1 MSIGSLCVHRGNIY
15 CGLGNGTAIAINPA
29 NPAQQKVRTDSVFFP
44 LTKSNCMLNN
54 QIYRGMHHG
63 FITSITAIGDNL
75 FTASQDGTIQLWDL
89 NTAEPKHTCKWHTKA
104 VRVLH
109 LSKDLGC
116 LFSAGAD
123 QTLFRS
129 VGIDLHPFGP
139 SSRMYIFFRLPI
151 ANYLSQR
158 YTIIL
163 CIYTHETQTSLMQ
176 SAANQRP
183 CRPPYG
189 HASIGG
195 IQYDL
200 VQNQFEHHRFV
211 LWAL

>member
-1 MSIGSLCVHRGNIY
+1 MGQPLLSTRPIPHSKRCALIQY
-15 CGLGNGTAIAINPA
+15 P
-29 NPAQQKVRTDSVFFP
+29 FP
-44 LTKSNCMLNN
+44 LNKSNCMLNN

-63 FITSITAIGDNL
+63 FITSIAAIGDNL

-109 LSKDLGC
+109 LSKDLSC

-158 YTIIL
+158 YTIL
-163 CIYTHETQTSLMQ
+163 CIYTHVNT
-176 SAANQRP
+176 
-183 CRPPYG
+183 
-189 HASIGG
+189 
-195 IQYDL
+195 D
-200 VQNQFEHHRFV
+200 
-211 LWAL
+211 